1 MLDFRSASTMQKAVT
16 ILYSDEPSAT
26 PERVLAVLAE
36 AYVLYGVESWTLT
49 DAKGKP
55 VPVNPATVRDHLMSD
70 LEAAMTVADEADGLY
85 AKVVLV
91 PLLRKASTSSPPT
104 PTTGTT
110 SPSNGSQAEPR
121 KLSRRSS
128 TSTTQTGATATTSRS
143 RAGGSNS
150 SQNSATAA

>member
-1 MLDFRSASTMQKAVT
+1 MQKAVT

-55 VPVNPATVRDHLMSD
+55 VPFNPSTVRDHLMSD

-121 KLSRRSS
+121 RKLSRRSS
-128 TSTTQTGATATTSRS
+128 TSTTRTGATATTSRS